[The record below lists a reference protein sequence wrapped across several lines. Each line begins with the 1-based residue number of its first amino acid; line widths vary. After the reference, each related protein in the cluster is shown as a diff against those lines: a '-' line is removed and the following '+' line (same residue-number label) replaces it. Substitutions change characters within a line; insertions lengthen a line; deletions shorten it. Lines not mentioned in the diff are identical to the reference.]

1 MNNRPYSAD
10 KTAQLNQLCAE
21 YRELRFE
28 MLGCEACL
36 ARLADPAFV
45 EGTPESVL
53 QLAREGWELLLL
65 NARLRLA
72 RLDAMN
78 AVTSGTPTAEERLRE
93 DFRKD
98 LLRADALRRYVLDL
112 IKHEGSQS

>member
-10 KTAQLNQLCAE
+10 KTAQLNQPCAE

-28 MLGCEACL
+28 MSVYEACL
-36 ARLADPAFV
+36 AHLNDPAFV

-53 QLAREGWELLLL
+53 QLAREGYEMLLL

-72 RLDAMN
+72 ILDPMN
-78 AVTSGTPTAEERLRE
+78 AVTSGTPQGDEG
-93 DFRKD
+93 
-98 LLRADALRRYVLDL
+98 RR
-112 IKHEGSQS
+112 